1 MRNHLG
7 AFRGFFSTLAAA
19 TFLAMTLSSCAVTV
33 ALPGGGSTAPPIK
46 PPTNIG
52 AGTGA
57 GASGGGA
64 PESKPAPSEPT
75 PEEPKPEEPKDE
87 KPTETPKEENKEKPK
102 EEPKEDP
109 APAPSPAKWSPNGRV
124 LMSYTLP
131 DDFNGTLVLPTDRS
145 YTIATNAFS
154 KENKQKI
161 RKLVVPSNVVEIE
174 ISAFSGCPYLAEV
187 VFEGTSIILKKA
199 VFQNCNNLRSV
210 TLPQQLQDIPE
221 YLFSGCTQLNTIKLS
236 ENLQTIGKSAFEKC
250 FVLSNIT
257 FPETLKVIGSHA
269 FQGAGLTSVTFP
281 RHIST
286 IGEEAF
292 YQNQSLLS
300 VEFSGETNPAEFGTR
315 LFANCTSLKTVVLR
329 GIITSLPSEIFSST
343 SIETLYI
350 PATVIDISDTAF
362 DYDTPPKKIY
372 FAGSQSEWNTL
383 SEALYWSEEAT
394 VVVKYGE
401 SAPCSDSL
409 SLLSDLLSIF

>member
-1 MRNHLG
+1 MRNHPG

-19 TFLAMTLSSCAVTV
+19 SFLALTLSSCAVTV
-33 ALPGGGSTAPPIK
+33 ALPGGGSTTTPIK

-52 AGTGA
+52 TGTGG
-57 GASGGGA
+57 GASGGGITETK
-64 PESKPAPSEPT
+64 PEPSEPT
-75 PEEPKPEEPKDE
+75 PEDPKPEEPKDE
-87 KPTETPKEENKEKPK
+87 KPVEEPKEENKEDPK

-109 APAPSPAKWSPNGRV
+109 APAASPAKWSPNGKV
-124 LMSYTLP
+124 LTGYTFP
-131 DDFNGTLVLPTDRS
+131 NDFNGTLVLPTDRS

-161 RKLVVPSNVVEIE
+161 RKLVVPPNVVEIE
-174 ISAFSGCPYLAEV
+174 ISAFNGCPYLTEV
-187 VFEGTSIILKKA
+187 IFEGTSIILKKA

-210 TLPQQLQDIPE
+210 TLPPQLQDIPE

-250 FVLSNIT
+250 FALRSIS
-257 FPETLKVIGSHA
+257 FPETLKNIESYA

-286 IGEEAF
+286 IGQEAF
-292 YQNQSLLS
+292 SQNQSLLS
-300 VEFSGETNPAEFGTR
+300 VEFSGETNPTELGTR

-362 DYDTPPKKIY
+362 DYDTPPKNIY
-372 FAGSQSEWNTL
+372 FAGSQSEWDTV
-383 SEALYWSEEAT
+383 SEALYWSEDAT
-394 VVVKYGE
+394 VVVKCEE

-409 SLLSDLLSIF
+409 SLLSSLLSIF